1 VPKLLTPRQPQ
12 KSRRPLGLVLVVV
25 LTCLASQDL
34 ALSALRL
41 QQTRAIRTTPF
52 VNKNVSMRDNEGSA
66 YVPRNKS
73 LWLADDNGR
82 AVYEVN
88 HRTGAL
94 KRVIGRTQFEAA
106 RRAGGGP
113 RAGVDRTRDFESVA
127 YDRAHDA
134 LYVFSSN
141 CCDPSVLP
149 TAFRLKRNAKGV
161 FQVASYRRLPRTLKV
176 GAAAWNSA
184 NGKMFIGQG
193 KNLRTYDYGKNKLG
207 KIFRVPNL
215 AGITGMGFSP
225 DGRFLLVTTAG
236 EQLRRVRWATKRL
249 VAGWTFGLERFG
261 IHDSR
266 AVAAIRGR
274 FYVSDGDDARSNAD
288 PLKYAVHVLRL
299 R

>member
-1 VPKLLTPRQPQ
+1 LSPRQPQ
-12 KSRRPLGLVLVVV
+12 KSRRPLGLVPLAV
-25 LTCLASQDL
+25 LTSLASLDL
-34 ALSALRL
+34 ALAALRL
-41 QQTRAIRTTPF
+41 QRTRAIRTTPF

-73 LWLADDNGR
+73 LWLADDNRR

-88 HRTGAL
+88 HATGAL

-176 GAAAWNSA
+176 AAAAWNSA

-215 AGITGMGFSP
+215 AGVTGMDFSR

-288 PLKYAVHVLRL
+288 ALKYAVHVLRL

>member
-1 VPKLLTPRQPQ
+1 M
-12 KSRRPLGLVLVVV
+12 
-25 LTCLASQDL
+25 
-34 ALSALRL
+34 
-41 QQTRAIRTTPF
+41 QQTRVIRTTPF

-66 YVPRNKS
+66 YVPRNRS

-88 HRTGAL
+88 HTTGAL

-113 RAGVDRTRDFESVA
+113 RAGVDRTRDFESMA
-127 YDRAHDA
+127 YDRAHDT

-161 FQVASYRRLPRTLKV
+161 FHVASYRRLPRTLKV
-176 GAAAWNSA
+176 AAAAWNSA
-184 NGKMFIGQG
+184 KGKIFIGHG
-193 KNLRTYDYGKNKLG
+193 KNLRTYNYRKNKLG
-207 KIFRVPNL
+207 RIFRVPNL
-215 AGITGMGFSP
+215 TDITGMGFSP
-225 DGRFLLVTTAG
+225 DGRFLMVTTG
-236 EQLRRVRWATKRL
+236 DEQLRRVRWATKRL
-249 VAGWTFGLERFG
+249 VAGWTFGLDRFG

-266 AVAAIRGR
+266 AVAVIRAR

-288 PLKYAVHVLRL
+288 PLKYAVHVLR
-299 R
+299 RR

>member
-1 VPKLLTPRQPQ
+1 MSPRQPQ
-12 KSRRPLGLVLVVV
+12 KSRRPLGLVLIVV
-25 LTCLASQDL
+25 LTSLASQDL

-41 QQTRAIRTTPF
+41 QQTRVIRTTPF

-66 YVPRNKS
+66 YVPRNRS

-88 HRTGAL
+88 HTTGAL

-113 RAGVDRTRDFESVA
+113 RAGVDRTRDFESMA
-127 YDRAHDA
+127 YDRAHDT

-161 FQVASYRRLPRTLKV
+161 FHVASYRRLPRTLKV
-176 GAAAWNSA
+176 AAAAWNSA
-184 NGKMFIGQG
+184 KGKIFIGHG
-193 KNLRTYDYGKNKLG
+193 KNLRTYNYRKNKLG
-207 KIFRVPNL
+207 RIFRVPNL
-215 AGITGMGFSP
+215 TDITGMGFSP
-225 DGRFLLVTTAG
+225 DGRFLIVTTG
-236 EQLRRVRWATKRL
+236 DEQLRRVRWATKRL
-249 VAGWTFGLERFG
+249 VAGWTFGLDRFG

-266 AVAAIRGR
+266 AVAVIRAR
-274 FYVSDGDDARSNAD
+274 FYVSDGDDTRSNAD
-288 PLKYAVHVLRL
+288 PLKYAVHVLR
-299 R
+299 RR